1 MKKQIISLLL
11 ALCAGIPTLAQ
22 RVTASFRETPLP
34 EVLLEMERQC
44 EGMQI
49 NFIYDDLKDYLITQR
64 IDNLSLKEAIHTVV
78 GERPVRVVRKKNKYY
93 LSIVPTPKLKI
104 TGMVQDG
111 FLHKGVPG
119 LKVVLCRTDSTEIMD
134 SIPMTSLY
142 RGNNVLSSHIY
153 CAEIKAQD
161 KHYLIHTMARGY
173 GDRWKKVSVDD
184 EEDGEVNVPTIDMLK
199 VFELKEVDVVA
210 TRIKMYYKGDTL
222 VYDATAFKL
231 PDGSMLD
238 ELIRQLPG
246 VELKDNGEILVNGRR
261 VDELLLGSRSF
272 MHGNRKVLLENL
284 PYYTVKDLKVYE
296 KATDMDE
303 ALGYTDGPKRY
314 VMDVNLKEEYQV
326 GYIANVEGA
335 AGTEE
340 RWLGRGFLLGFTK
353 RWRYSVMANANNVD
367 ERQHIGESG
376 NWSPQKMPKQMAT
389 VQAVKA
395 EADYANKDRTVR
407 NTLYAEYT
415 HSDNN
420 IDMHSRRE
428 TFLDGMTPL
437 SLTQNA
443 TNNKSHWMKVRES
456 FFMTKPTYIDIQSE
470 VGSFKVN
477 GFTQSDFQ
485 QYDDTLTTRM
495 LTSGMDERWNRFG
508 FIRSSGTLKLRK
520 KKAGDIVFSHYY
532 SYNRD
537 DIEQASEHRID
548 RYAAS
553 SVTRNTNDIFD
564 VKHETDVNALY
575 RRKLGKKWN
584 LYSRLGYTYKDT
596 KAHDYLY
603 HPDSL
608 ALPSQL
614 ESLTAI
620 TDPHNSYDYRYTQ
633 HSEYIHLS
641 VEKPT
646 VRPFSPGISIVSEGL
661 KFTLDV
667 PIQQQSLDYQR
678 GLVDTLARRNTVYF
692 NPSVSDRFF
701 WGKDRRNEML
711 VSAGFTTHE
720 LDLLQTIAYRDDSQP
735 LVVNLGNAGL
745 KARQSASF
753 TFSYAN
759 HNGPHKQEVSY
770 NGSFNYSVRAISQ
783 SLTYNPSTSV
793 YTYQPVNVH
802 GGYTWLNAL
811 NYSRFLDEKQHW
823 TVQSNADASLHHSL
837 DHTMFTGETMSH
849 LNAVNTLTVGE
860 KAYVQYNKDALNLRA
875 TASINWRHSQGRM
888 LDFETLNA
896 LDYQYGLNGRY
907 TIPKWKTTLSLD
919 ATMYSRRGYGSS
931 ELNTDDFV
939 LNASL
944 SQSLLKGKL
953 IARIEAFDL
962 LNQLSNTQYEVNAQG
977 RTITWYRSLP
987 HYAMLHLVYHW
998 NKNPKKK

>member
-1 MKKQIISLLL
+1 MKRHIISLLL
-11 ALCAGIPTLAQ
+11 ILCAALPTLAQ
-22 RVTASFRETPLP
+22 RVTGSFQDAPLS
-34 EVLLEMERQC
+34 EVLLLMERQC
-44 EGMQI
+44 EGIQI
-49 NFIYDDLKDYLITQR
+49 NFIYDDLKDYRVTH
-64 IDNLSLKEAIHTVV
+64 DFENVSLKEALHVVV
-78 GERPVRVVRKKNKYY
+78 GERPIRVVRKKNKYY

-104 TGMVQDG
+104 SGKVQDG
-111 FLHKGVPG
+111 FLHQGVPG
-119 LKVVLCRTDSTEIMD
+119 LKVALCRTDSTEIMD
-134 SIPMTSLY
+134 SLPMSSLY
-142 RGNNVLSSHIY
+142 RGNNVLSCHIY
-153 CAEIKAQD
+153 SAEIKAQD
-161 KHYLIHTMARGY
+161 KQYLIHTMARGY
-173 GDRWKKVSVDD
+173 GDRWKKVNVDD
-184 EEDGEVNVPTIDMLK
+184 EEDGEVNVPDIDMLK

-246 VELKDNGEILVNGRR
+246 VELKDNGEIFVNGRK

-326 GYIANVEGA
+326 GYIANVEAA
-335 AGTEE
+335 AGTND

-395 EADYANKDRTVR
+395 EADYANKDRSVR

-443 TNNKSHWMKVRES
+443 TNNKSHWMKVRED
-456 FFMTKPTYIDIQSE
+456 FMMTKPTFIDVQSE

-477 GFTQSDFQ
+477 GFTQNDFQ

-508 FIRSSGTLKLRK
+508 FVRSSGVLKLKK

-553 SVTRNTNDIFD
+553 SVTRNANDIFD
-564 VKHETDVNALY
+564 EKHETDVSALY
-575 RRKLGKKWN
+575 RRNLGKKWRF
-584 LYSRLGYTYKDT
+584 YGSLGYKYKNT

-603 HPDSL
+603 HADSL

-614 ESLTAI
+614 ESLTAFI
-620 TDPHNSYDYRYTQ
+620 DPHNSYDSRYTQ
-633 HSEYIHLS
+633 HGENIHLAFD
-641 VEKPT
+641 KDII
-646 VRPFSPGISIVSEGL
+646 RPFSPGINIVSEGL
-661 KFTLDV
+661 RFSLDV
-667 PIQQQSLDYQR
+667 PLQQQSLDYQR
-678 GLVDTLARRNTVYF
+678 GAIDTLARRNTVYF

-701 WGKDRRNEML
+701 FDKDKRNEMR

-735 LVVNLGNAGL
+735 LVVNLGNADL

-753 TFSYAN
+753 TLSYAN
-759 HNGPHKQEVSY
+759 HNGPHRQEVSY
-770 NGSFNYSVRAISQ
+770 NSSFNYSVRSISQ

-793 YTYQPVNVH
+793 YTYQPVNIH
-802 GGYTWLNAL
+802 GGYTWSNDL
-811 NYSRFLDEKQHW
+811 NYSRFLDEKQRW
-823 TVQSNADASLHHSL
+823 TVQSNADATLHHSV
-837 DHTMFTGETMSH
+837 DHTMFEGETASH
-849 LNAVNTLTVGE
+849 LNTVNNLTVSE
-860 KAYVQYNKDALNLRA
+860 KAYIQYNKDALNLRA
-875 TASINWRHSQGRM
+875 TGSISWRHSEGKM
-888 LDFETLNA
+888 LDFDVLNA
-896 LDYQYGLNGRY
+896 FDYQYGLNGRY
-907 TIPKWKTTLSLD
+907 TIPKLKTTLSVD
-919 ATMYSRRGYGSS
+919 ANMYSCRGYGSS
-931 ELNTDDFV
+931 DLNTDDFV

-944 SQSLLKGKL
+944 SQPFLKGKL

-962 LNQLSNTQYEVNAQG
+962 LHNLSNTQYAVNAQG